1 MLIGFIKNKGP
12 SMTYDFNTITD
23 RRHTNAV
30 KYDLA
35 VARGKPADVLSLW
48 VADMDFPTAP
58 EVLGALHE
66 RVSHGIFGYS
76 TPDDRFYE
84 AVIKWQKTEH
94 NFDVERRWIVTTPG
108 VVFGIVSA
116 IRAFTE
122 EGDAVL
128 IQTPVYYPF
137 KNMILANNRK
147 LVTSSL
153 FEKDGKWQID
163 FDDFEKKIIENK
175 VKLFVLCSPH
185 NPVGRV
191 WTREELERISQICL
205 KHNVLVFSDE
215 IHNDFIFEPHKHTV
229 YSTLSKEA
237 AENSIVA
244 TSASKTF
251 NLAGL
256 QFSVMFIQNP
266 QIRAKF
272 SDARNATGYD
282 EPNLMGLAA
291 TQAAYEHGKEWLTA
305 LKKHLASNRDFVRT
319 FVKEKLPKARLIEPE
334 GTYLLWL
341 DFSAYGYSDSEL
353 DDLIVNKA
361 KVWLDRG
368 TMFGSEGDNYQ
379 RINIATPRALLQ
391 EALERIAGAV

>member
-1 MLIGFIKNKGP
+1 M
-12 SMTYDFNTITD
+12 YDFNKITD
-23 RRHTNAV
+23 RHGTNAI

-35 VARGKPADVLSLW
+35 VARGKPADVVSLW

-58 EVLGALHE
+58 AILEALHKK
-66 RVSHGIFGYS
+66 VNHGIFGYS
-76 TPDDRFYE
+76 VPDENFYE
-84 AVIKWQKTEH
+84 TVKNWQKTEH
-94 NFDVERRWIVTTPG
+94 DFDIARHWVVTTPG
-108 VVFGIVSA
+108 VVFA
-116 IRAFTE
+116 IACAIKAFTRE
-122 EGDAVL
+122 EEAVI

-163 FDDFEKKIIENK
+163 FDDFEKKIVEND
-175 VKLFVLCSPH
+175 VKLFILCSPH

-191 WTREELERISQICL
+191 WTREELTRLSEICL
-205 KHNVLVFSDE
+205 KHNVIVFADE
-215 IHNDFIFEPHKHTV
+215 IHNDFVFEPNKHIV
-229 YSTLSKEA
+229 FSTISKEA
-237 AENSIVA
+237 AWNSVIS

-256 QFSVMFIQNP
+256 QFSVNFIQNP
-266 QIRAKF
+266 ALKKKF
-272 SDARNATGYD
+272 HDERDKTGYD
-282 EPNLMGLAA
+282 EPSLMGFVA

-305 LKKHLASNRDFVRT
+305 LKKHLVENLEFVRN
-319 FVKEKLPKARLIEPE
+319 FVKENLPKVRLIEPE

-353 DDLIVNKA
+353 DNLIVNKA

-368 TMFGSEGDNYQ
+368 TMFGCEGEGYQ
-379 RINIATPRALLQ
+379 RINIATPRPILE
-391 EALERIAGAV
+391 EALKRIEKNLK

>member
-1 MLIGFIKNKGP
+1 M
-12 SMTYDFNTITD
+12 YDFNKVTD
-23 RRHTNAV
+23 RHGTNAI

-35 VARGKPADVLSLW
+35 VARGKPADVLPLW

-58 EVLGALHE
+58 AILEALHKK
-66 RVSHGIFGYS
+66 VNHGIFGYS
-76 TPDDRFYE
+76 VPGEDFYE
-84 AVIKWQKTEH
+84 TVKNWQKTEH
-94 NFDVERRWIVTTPG
+94 DFDIARHWVVTTPG
-108 VVFGIVSA
+108 VVFA
-116 IRAFTE
+116 IACAIKAFTRE
-122 EGDAVL
+122 EEAVI

-163 FDDFEKKIIENK
+163 FDDFEKKIVEND
-175 VKLFVLCSPH
+175 VKLFILCSPH

-191 WTREELERISQICL
+191 WSREELTRLSEICL
-205 KHNVLVFSDE
+205 KHNVIVFADE
-215 IHNDFIFEPHKHTV
+215 IHNDFVFEPNKHIV
-229 YSTLSKEA
+229 FSTISKEA
-237 AENSIVA
+237 AWNSVIS

-256 QFSVMFIQNP
+256 QFSVNFIQNP
-266 QIRAKF
+266 ALKKKF
-272 SDARNATGYD
+272 HDERDKTGYD
-282 EPNLMGLAA
+282 EPSLMGFVA

-305 LKKHLASNRDFVRT
+305 LKKHLVENLDFVRN
-319 FVKEKLPKARLIEPE
+319 FVKENLPKVRLIEPE

-353 DDLIVNKA
+353 DNLIVNKA

-368 TMFGSEGDNYQ
+368 TMFGCEGEGYQ
-379 RINIATPRALLQ
+379 RINIATPRPILEDALK
-391 EALERIAGAV
+391 RIEKNLK

>member
-1 MLIGFIKNKGP
+1 M
-12 SMTYDFNTITD
+12 YDFNKVTD
-23 RRHTNAV
+23 RHGTNAI

-35 VARGKPADVLSLW
+35 VARGKPADVVSLW

-58 EVLGALHE
+58 AILEALHAK
-66 RVSHGIFGYS
+66 VNHGIFGYS
-76 TPDDRFYE
+76 VPDEDFYE
-84 AVIKWQKTEH
+84 AVKNWQKTEH
-94 NFDVERRWIVTTPG
+94 DFDIARHWVVTTPG
-108 VVFGIVSA
+108 VVFA
-116 IRAFTE
+116 IACAIKAFTR
-122 EGDAVL
+122 EGEAVI

-163 FDDFEKKIIENK
+163 FDDFEKKIVEND
-175 VKLFVLCSPH
+175 VKLFILCSPH

-191 WTREELERISQICL
+191 WTREELTRLSEICL
-205 KHNVLVFSDE
+205 KHNVIVFADE
-215 IHNDFIFEPHKHTV
+215 IHNDFVFEPNKHIV
-229 YSTLSKEA
+229 FSTISKEA
-237 AENSIVA
+237 AWNSVIS

-256 QFSVMFIQNP
+256 QFSVNFIQNP
-266 QIRAKF
+266 ALKKKF
-272 SDARNATGYD
+272 HDERDKTGYD
-282 EPNLMGLAA
+282 EPSLMGFVA

-305 LKKHLASNRDFVRT
+305 LKKHLVENLDFVRN
-319 FVKEKLPKARLIEPE
+319 FVKENLPKVRLIEPE

-368 TMFGSEGDNYQ
+368 TMFGCEGEGYQ
-379 RINIATPRALLQ
+379 RINIATPRPILE
-391 EALERIAGAV
+391 EALKRIEKNLK

>member
-1 MLIGFIKNKGP
+1 M
-12 SMTYDFNTITD
+12 YDFNKITD
-23 RRHTNAV
+23 RHGTNAI

-35 VARGKPADVLSLW
+35 VARGKPADVVSLW

-58 EVLGALHE
+58 AILEALHAK
-66 RVSHGIFGYS
+66 VNHGIFGYS
-76 TPDDRFYE
+76 VPGEDFYE
-84 AVIKWQKTEH
+84 TVKNWQKTEH
-94 NFDVERRWIVTTPG
+94 DFDIARHWVVTTPG
-108 VVFGIVSA
+108 VVFA
-116 IRAFTE
+116 IACAIKAFTR
-122 EGDAVL
+122 EGEAVI

-163 FDDFEKKIIENK
+163 FDDFEKKIVEND
-175 VKLFVLCSPH
+175 VKLFILCSPH

-191 WTREELERISQICL
+191 WTREELTRLSEICL
-205 KHNVLVFSDE
+205 KHNVIVFADE
-215 IHNDFIFEPHKHTV
+215 IHNDFVFEPNKHIV
-229 YSTLSKEA
+229 FSTISKEA
-237 AENSIVA
+237 AWNSVIS

-256 QFSVMFIQNP
+256 QFSVNFIQNP
-266 QIRAKF
+266 ALKKKF
-272 SDARNATGYD
+272 HDERDKTGYD
-282 EPNLMGLAA
+282 EPSLMGFVA

-305 LKKHLASNRDFVRT
+305 LKKHLVENLDFVRN
-319 FVKEKLPKARLIEPE
+319 FVKENLPKVRLIEPE

-353 DDLIVNKA
+353 DNLIVNKA

-368 TMFGSEGDNYQ
+368 TMFGCEGEGYQ
-379 RINIATPRALLQ
+379 RINIATPRPILE
-391 EALERIAGAV
+391 EALKRIEKNLK